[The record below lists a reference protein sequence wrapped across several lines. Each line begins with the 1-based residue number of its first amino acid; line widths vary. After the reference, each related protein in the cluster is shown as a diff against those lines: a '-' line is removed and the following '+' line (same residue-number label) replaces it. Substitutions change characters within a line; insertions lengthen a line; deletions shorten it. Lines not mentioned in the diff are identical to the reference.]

1 MLFVESE
8 WDADGE
14 SSILLTELSLK
25 GLKAVTPTGSCSPA
39 EAQKKA
45 TANGGFAGFSVNL
58 AAPAN
63 KSYKGISDESQENMA
78 SMLRI
83 AVWHDILWEER
94 DTIPFPPPLC
104 LGRITLL

>member
-1 MLFVESE
+1 ML
-8 WDADGE
+8 
-14 SSILLTELSLK
+14 TT
-25 GLKAVTPTGSCSPA
+25 KAVTPTGSCSPA
-39 EAQKKA
+39 KIQNKA
-45 TANGGFAGFSVNL
+45 AAKGGFADFSVNL
-58 AAPAN
+58 AVPAN
-63 KSYKGISDESQENMA
+63 KSYKGITDESQENMA